1 MPARRVLCLVLLLV
15 AQPLGLVFLV
25 LCLALLLVAFRVLVF
40 PVRARQVP
48 CLVLERRGLAPRGC
62 PVCPDPLWPRLR
74 LRACQAS
81 FLVPW
86 PQECPVLG
94 QSQARFL
101 ALWVSLALWASPAL
115 WVPRVQVDPVCLAGK
130 APLAP
135 PCPRPCQAA
144 RAPRVLMSPM
154 GNLAQLMAQ
163 LVLGLRLPRMGGYLP
178 AAQHGPLSQRPA
190 RLDQVRPGQARLAQ
204 GRLGRAGL
212 ELQAPWLRRRRKITR
227 PH

>member
-1 MPARRVLCLVLLLV
+1 MPAHRVLCLVLLLV
-15 AQPLGLVFLV
+15 ARPLGLVFLAP
-25 LCLALLLVAFRVLVF
+25 CLVLLLVAFRVLVF
-40 PVRARQVP
+40 LVRARQVP

-81 FLVPW
+81 FLVSW
-86 PQECPVLG
+86 PRECPVLG

-101 ALWVSLALWASPAL
+101 ALWVSLALWAS
-115 WVPRVQVDPVCLAGK
+115 RVQVDPVCLVGK

-135 PCPRPCQAA
+135 PCPRPCLAA
-144 RAPRVLMSPM
+144 RAPRVLMPPM

-163 LVLGLRLPRMGGYLP
+163 LVLALRLPRMGGDLP

-190 RLDQVRPGQARLAQ
+190 RLDQVRPGQARLAR
-204 GRLGRAGL
+204 GRLGRVGL
-212 ELQAPWLRRRRKITR
+212 ELQAPWLRRRRKIMR

>member
-1 MPARRVLCLVLLLV
+1 MPAHRVLCLVLLLV
-15 AQPLGLVFLV
+15 AQPLGLVFLAP
-25 LCLALLLVAFRVLVF
+25 CLVLLLVAFRVLVF

-86 PQECPVLG
+86 PRGC
-94 QSQARFL
+94 L
-101 ALWVSLALWASPAL
+101 ALWVSLALWAY
-115 WVPRVQVDPVCLAGK
+115 RVQVDPVCLAGK

-135 PCPRPCQAA
+135 PCPRPYLAA
-144 RAPRVLMSPM
+144 RAPRVLMPPM

-163 LVLGLRLPRMGGYLP
+163 LVLALRLPRTGGYLP
-178 AAQHGPLSQRPA
+178 AAQHGPLFQRPV

-212 ELQAPWLRRRRKITR
+212 ELQAPWLRRRRKIMR

>member
-15 AQPLGLVFLV
+15 ARPLGLVFLAP
-25 LCLALLLVAFRVLVF
+25 CLVLLLVAFRVLVF
-40 PVRARQVP
+40 PVRARRVL
-48 CLVLERRGLAPRGC
+48 CLVLEHRGLAPRGC

-81 FLVPW
+81 FLVSW
-86 PQECPVLG
+86 PRGCPVLG

-101 ALWVSLALWASPAL
+101 ALWAS
-115 WVPRVQVDPVCLAGK
+115 RVQVDSVCLAGK

-135 PCPRPCQAA
+135 PCPRPCLAA
-144 RAPRVLMSPM
+144 RAPRVLMPPM

-190 RLDQVRPGQARLAQ
+190 RLDQVRSGQARLAQ